1 MFEKKQKW
9 RIIDVEKGII
19 VDEEDEK
26 TSINDLIYFC
36 RIKFDVL
43 GFSNEHINFMI
54 GNKEYVV
61 KIKEVKD
68 GEHWSEK

>member
-1 MFEKKQKW
+1 MFNKENK
-9 RIIDVEKGII
+9 IE
-19 VDEEDEK
+19 

-54 GNKEYVV
+54 GNK
-61 KIKEVKD
+61 
-68 GEHWSEK
+68 

>member
-1 MFEKKQKW
+1 MFNKENK
-9 RIIDVEKGII
+9 IE
-19 VDEEDEK
+19 

-54 GNKEYVV
+54 GNKEYVM
-61 KIKEVKD
+61 KIAEVKD
-68 GEHWSEK
+68 GEHWSDKV